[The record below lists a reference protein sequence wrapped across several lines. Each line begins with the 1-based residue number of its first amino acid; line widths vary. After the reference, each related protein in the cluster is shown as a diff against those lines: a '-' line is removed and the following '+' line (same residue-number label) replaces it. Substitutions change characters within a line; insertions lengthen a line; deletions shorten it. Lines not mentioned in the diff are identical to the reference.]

1 MSIPKVLFQLI
12 NWILGLVNMAIG
24 RYQKMIWISSFT
36 PSLLAIQT
44 KQSPS
49 NFGSKICLIT
59 YWMNKM
65 SKFNCLNQVKKKQK
79 RDAVKF
85 SDNNLSLLHPSWFI
99 PAQNQLNSMLNL
111 IIEMNCIRRRR
122 FRKLS
127 TKNMLSWIIWIWSH
141 LSCVRSINL
150 LLLNSFSLR
159 QLKDTLEITHSTK
172 LLKANLML
180 VKLFNRYYHRSAKVF
195 HLNWDQINRDKI
207 WRSFIKQEPTSIKKI
222 KHLKSNNLNSK
233 GSFQFVKY
241 ALKMIR
247 INYLQRAEIP
257 GTYQTL
263 EILGKSSKII
273 IRMISIHNS
282 LIHILLL
289 LITSDLKSDH
299 IIMNQQIIRSYK
311 L

>member
-1 MSIPKVLFQLI
+1 MIRISLFTRSQ
-12 NWILGLVNMAIG
+12 
-24 RYQKMIWISSFT
+24 
-36 PSLLAIQT
+36 LAIQK
-44 KQSPS
+44 KQSPN

-65 SKFNCLNQVKKKQK
+65 SKDKCLNQVKKKQK

-85 SDNNLSLLHPSWFI
+85 SGNNQPLLLPSWFI
-99 PAQNQLNSMLNL
+99 PAPSQHNSMLTL
-111 IIEMNCIRRRR
+111 TVEMNCIRRRR

-127 TKNMLSWIIWIWSH
+127 TKNMLSWIIRIWSH

-159 QLKDTLEITHSTK
+159 QLKDILEITHFTK

-180 VKLFNRYYHRSAKVF
+180 LKLFNPYYHKSAKVF
-195 HLNWDQINRDKI
+195 HQNWDQINRDKI
-207 WRSFIKQEPTSIKKI
+207 WRSFIKQDPTSIKRI
-222 KHLKSNNLNSK
+222 KHLKSNNLSSK

-241 ALKMIR
+241 ALKMIM
-247 INYLQRAEIP
+247 INNLHRAEIR
-257 GTYQTL
+257 GTYQTS
-263 EILGKSSKII
+263 EILGKSSKTI
-273 IRMISIHNS
+273 IRMILILN
-282 LIHILLL
+282 LPIHILLL

-299 IIMNQQIIRSYK
+299 IIMNQQIIWRYK